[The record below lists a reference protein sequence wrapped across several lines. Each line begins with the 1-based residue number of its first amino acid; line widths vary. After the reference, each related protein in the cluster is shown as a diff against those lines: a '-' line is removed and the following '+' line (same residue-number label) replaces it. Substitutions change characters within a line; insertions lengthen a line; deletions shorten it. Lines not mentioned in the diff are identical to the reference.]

1 MTVAVPLVVAH
12 RARAPAAR
20 IVPTAE
26 LDRGLA
32 AALDALS
39 LACDQ
44 PSHAPLLVAAQA
56 DGGLRPDARRDFA
69 WAVAPGGAAAAPL
82 FTTDEP
88 LWHLLAGDGVLRAS
102 AEVARRMPVR
112 ARSVVIG
119 TPLCERGE
127 PLLAPGASLPREL
140 PGLLDA
146 VTGHARAVGAL
157 GVFWK
162 DVPAG
167 GDLDR
172 ALDAAGFAAF
182 VSLPTARIDLRGLGD
197 LDGYLRWLAGV
208 ASAGDLRRKLRDA
221 GLVTEGVRL
230 HLARRHGAAGASR
243 EEARWRARAD
253 AVAARHLA
261 RGLVLPPGARPPLR
275 ITRESSPSPELIASL
290 MPLYAARLATAA
302 LRWETLTPRFFTQ
315 LVADPS
321 AQLVVA
327 WLGAVPVGFSI
338 GLRRGGSWLCLRS
351 GVHPTLARPFS
362 VSMLLVLADLEH
374 ALAGGCDTLLL
385 GPTAY
390 ATKARFGARFEPTVA
405 RMRLVGAA
413 RVATRAVAAVID
425 RANRRAGVH
434 RLHEAI
440 AHDDWTPRAPRG
452 ERGA

>member
-1 MTVAVPLVVAH
+1 MTVAVPLVA
-12 RARAPAAR
+12 ARAEVAGAR
-20 IVPTAE
+20 IVPAGAV
-26 LDRGLA
+26 DRGLA
-32 AALDALS
+32 AALDGLS
-39 LACDQ
+39 LACDV
-44 PSHAPLLVAAQA
+44 PSHAPELVAAQA
-56 DGGLRPDARRDFA
+56 EGGLQPDARRDFA
-69 WAVAPGGAAAAPL
+69 WIVGRGGAAATPL

-102 AEVARRMPVR
+102 ADVARRVPVR
-112 ARSVVIG
+112 ARSVVVG
-119 TPLCERGE
+119 TPLCERGD
-127 PLLAPGASLPREL
+127 PLLAPGASLSREL
-140 PGLLDA
+140 PGLLDG
-146 VTGHARAVGAL
+146 VTRHARAVGAI

-172 ALDAAGFAAF
+172 ALEAAGFAAF
-182 VSLPTARIDLRGLGD
+182 VSLPTARVDLRGRGD

-221 GLVTEGVRL
+221 GLVTDGVRG
-230 HLARRHGAAGASR
+230 HLERRHGAAAPR

-253 AVAARHLA
+253 AVAARHQA
-261 RGLVLPPGARPPLR
+261 RGLVLPAGARPPLR
-275 ITRESSPSPELIASL
+275 ITREPHPTPALIASL

-302 LRWETLTPRFFTQ
+302 LRWETLTPHFFARLLAAPT
-315 LVADPS
+315 AR
-321 AQLVVA
+321 LVVA
-327 WLGAVPVGFSI
+327 WLGDVPVGFSV
-338 GLRRGGSWLCLRS
+338 GLRRGSSWLCLRS

-374 ALAGGCDTLLL
+374 ALAEGCDRLLL

-413 RVATRAVAAVID
+413 RVATRVVAAVID

-434 RLHEAI
+434 RLHEAS
-440 AHDDWTPRAPRG
+440 AHDDWSPRAPRG
-452 ERGA
+452 ERRP